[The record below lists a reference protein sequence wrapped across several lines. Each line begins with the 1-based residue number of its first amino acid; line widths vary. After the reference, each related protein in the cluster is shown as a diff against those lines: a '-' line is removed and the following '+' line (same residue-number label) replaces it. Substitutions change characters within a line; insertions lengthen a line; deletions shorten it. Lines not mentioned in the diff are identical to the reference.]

1 MNAQLD
7 RRKPTI
13 VVVDRGDLAERVET
27 VCSNR
32 SLTVNV
38 ARFSS
43 VLEVVGD
50 SGPSSSAGVLCSV
63 SAAGPFLQDLLRWT
77 DREHISRI
85 PSAVIGEDSDE
96 AAVAAVL
103 GRDHV
108 RWIDAAEVD
117 ARLDDFLP
125 TAVETHDLRMF
136 RAQHDTLATQLREA
150 RMRMYYGELADYTPP
165 EGPPCGPPLPTNV
178 EEIQPLRD
186 ARAQYERGLI
196 RAAIRE
202 CGSLKQASAA
212 LGISYTSLWRRLR

>member
-1 MNAQLD
+1 MSKLE

-13 VVVDRGDLAERVET
+13 VIVDREDLADRAEAICT
-27 VCSNR
+27 NKK
-32 SLTVNV
+32 LGVNV

-43 VLEVVGD
+43 ILEVVGEN
-50 SGPSSSAGVLCSV
+50 GPSGAAGVLCSV

-77 DREHISRI
+77 DREHVSRI
-85 PSAVIGEDSDE
+85 PSAVVGSDSDE

-108 RWIDAAEVD
+108 RWIDAAGVD
-117 ARLDDFLP
+117 AGLESFLP
-125 TAVETHDLRMF
+125 TSVETHDLRMF

-150 RMRMYYGELADYTPP
+150 RMRLYYGELGEYTPP
-165 EGPPCGPPLPTNV
+165 EGPPCGPPLPTNI

-202 CGSLKQASAA
+202 CGSLKHASAA